1 MTLILANTK
10 WSHNWYQPEVPG
22 VTISLFYALRFDCSC
37 GVGGKGCGA
46 GKGSLMD
53 WAFWLRITILQIK
66 RKRFNEKYYLHHP
79 SHHTSF
85 SPSWL
90 QHTSYQVG
98 KLSPWT
104 VLFRQASESPWQI
117 CSSNTNG
124 TWEMWHSQYKV
135 LRSDAGVQGQSM
147 ELNCLKEKL
156 GYQ

>member
-1 MTLILANTK
+1 MPSGHITDISQKCLEW
-10 WSHNWYQPEVPG
+10 WSLSSMP
-22 VTISLFYALRFDCSC
+22 SSFDCSC
-37 GVGGKGCGA
+37 GVGGKACGA

-66 RKRFNEKYYLHHP
+66 RIRFNEKYYLHHP

-85 SPSWL
+85 SLSWL

-135 LRSDAGVQGQSM
+135 MRSDAGVQGQSM
-147 ELNCLKEKL
+147 ELNCLKEKP